1 MREILA
7 TSMFFIVA
15 ALLIISN
22 NNLAMHNQENVE
34 VFYGLYND
42 WLNQLF
48 FNTQKITGEI
58 IKYPWLPKKIG

>member
-1 MREILA
+1 MKTILA
-7 TSMFFIVA
+7 ISMFFIFA

-22 NNLAMHNQENVE
+22 NNLAMNNQENAK

-48 FNTQKITGEI
+48 FNTAI
-58 IKYPWLPKKIG
+58 L